1 MEALLI
7 MDADVIYEPAVAAE
21 DDPAPRR
28 PEVGAVTA
36 YITEGSRPSKTT

>member
-7 MDADVIYEPAVAAE
+7 MDADVIYSPDSMRKMARHLA
-21 DDPAPRR
+21 D

-36 YITEGSRPSKTT
+36 YIKEGSADGN